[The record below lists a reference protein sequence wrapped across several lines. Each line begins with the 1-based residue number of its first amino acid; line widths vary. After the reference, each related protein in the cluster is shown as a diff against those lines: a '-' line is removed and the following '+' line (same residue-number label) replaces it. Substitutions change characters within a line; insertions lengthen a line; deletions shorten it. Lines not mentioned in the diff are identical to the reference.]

1 MIHSICISITEI
13 TTQGSQKPLSGS
25 PGRNFSE
32 SDISMSSEHAVHVN
46 DTLQMLSKTCR
57 PIDKALANY
66 LQSFITEQRSQ
77 RFAEVL
83 KWRTHWLRIGLV
95 DLYQQHNASAV
106 LRTCDAMG
114 VQHVHIVETYN
125 EFETNPDVALGSQQW
140 LSLHQHN
147 GPNALHECISGLKA
161 EGIRVAAAVLHKDSK
176 PIQELPIDRP
186 VTVLFGNEKEGLPEA
201 AIEAADYL
209 VHLPMYG
216 FVESYNVSVAAALTM
231 QLLMDRIH
239 ASSYPWQLSEYEST
253 ELLLEWS
260 RLSIRHIDSVERQFH
275 NEWNAGRLSD
285 ES

>member
-1 MIHSICISITEI
+1 M
-13 TTQGSQKPLSGS
+13 P
-25 PGRNFSE
+25 P
-32 SDISMSSEHAVHVN
+32 
-46 DTLQMLSKTCR
+46 KTCP
-57 PIDKALANY
+57 PIDKALARY

-83 KWRTHWLRIGLV
+83 KWRTDWVRIGLV

-147 GPNALHECISGLKA
+147 GPNALQECISGLKA

-186 VTVLFGNEKEGLPEA
+186 VTVLFGNEKEGLPDA
-201 AIEAADYL
+201 AIEAADDL

-231 QLLMDRIH
+231 QLLTDRLH
-239 ASSYPWQLSEYEST
+239 ASLHHWQLSEYEST
-253 ELLLEWS
+253 ALLLEWS
-260 RLSIRHIDSVERQFH
+260 RLSIRHIESVERQFH
-275 NEWNAGRLSD
+275 HEWNAGRISV
-285 ES
+285 ET